1 MCLLLLVV
9 VCVICYFH
17 YAKYL
22 KIYEDTSIKL
32 RKLDIENIFK
42 KMESNV
48 ELKDI
53 DNNNRTCYYFDDI
66 IKIEDFDSANILK
79 DEKSSK
85 NVLFIAFHTK
95 LWLV

>member
-1 MCLLLLVV
+1 MLVIISCNLCYLLFSL
-9 VCVICYFH
+9 Y
-17 YAKYL
+17 
-22 KIYEDTSIKL
+22 KIFEDNEDTSIKL
-32 RKLDIENIFK
+32 GKLDIENIFK
-42 KMESNV
+42 KMKNNV

-53 DNNNRTCYYFDDI
+53 DNNYRTCYYFDDI
-66 IKIEDFDSANILK
+66 IKIEDFTSANILK